1 VDPKIMTN
9 ALSQLLQTR
18 DWLLLDGATGT
29 NLFAAGLMS
38 GDAPELWNV
47 EQPDKIRALHQG
59 FIDAGSDLIL
69 TNSFGGTRYRLKLH
83 EAQGRVRELNLAAA
97 RIARECA
104 DAAGRTVIV
113 AGSVGPTGEIMEPV
127 GTLGHADA
135 VAAFEEQIAALIE
148 GGADVIWAETISSVE
163 EFRAVAEAAAN
174 QGAPYC
180 STLSF
185 DTAGRTMMGVTSEAY
200 AAFATSLG
208 TPPLAIGANC
218 GTGASDLL
226 RTVLGIAGAAPGM
239 IVIAKANA
247 GIPKY
252 SDGHIHY
259 DGTPEL
265 MADYACLARDS
276 GARLIGGCCGS
287 MPEHVRA
294 MRSALETRPRGS
306 KPDLDQIRS
315 QLGDFTSAHD
325 GTGEAAGSGARRT
338 RRSRQQA

>member
-1 VDPKIMTN
+1 MTN
-9 ALSQLLQTR
+9 ALSQLLRER

-47 EQPDKIRALHQG
+47 DRPEKIRALHRG
-59 FIDAGSDLIL
+59 FIEAGSDLIL

-83 EAQGRVRELNLAAA
+83 DAQARVRELNMAAA
-97 RIARECA
+97 GIARECA
-104 DAAGRTVIV
+104 DAAGRRVVV
-113 AGSVGPTGEIMEPV
+113 AGSIGPTGEIMEPV
-127 GTLGHADA
+127 GPLSHNDA

-174 QGAPYC
+174 QGAPFC

-200 AAFATSLG
+200 AALTASLAN
-208 TPPLAIGANC
+208 PPLAIGANC
-218 GTGASDLL
+218 GTGAPDLL
-226 RTVLGIAGAAPGM
+226 RTVLGISGAAPGSV
-239 IVIAKANA
+239 VIAKANA

-265 MADYACLARDS
+265 MADYACLARDA

-287 MPEHVRA
+287 MPEHIRA
-294 MRSALETRPRGS
+294 MRSALETRPRG
-306 KPDLDQIRS
+306 PRPELDEIRS
-315 QLGDFTSAHD
+315 RIGDFTSAHD
-325 GTGEAAGSGARRT
+325 GTGENADTGARRT
-338 RRSRQQA
+338 RRSRQRA